1 MAVSHYPSFSFV
13 FLKYADLTCSF
24 QTGSNISLTWGKAAD
39 IIGICE
45 DCVIGVDLVRGV
57 TILVVPGRVFA

>member
-1 MAVSHYPSFSFV
+1 MSHKYP
-13 FLKYADLTCSF
+13 DLTCSF
-24 QTGSNISLTWGKAAD
+24 EVGSNISLTRGKAAD
-39 IIGICE
+39 ILGFHE